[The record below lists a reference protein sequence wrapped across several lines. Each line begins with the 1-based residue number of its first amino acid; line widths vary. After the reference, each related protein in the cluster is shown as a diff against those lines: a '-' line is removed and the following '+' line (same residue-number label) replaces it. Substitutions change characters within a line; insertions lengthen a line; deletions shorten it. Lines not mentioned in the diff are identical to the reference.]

1 MSFDELNQKD
11 RKYEDDR
18 SYIRIGNEWYSL
30 DDLVLKKDVL
40 NLVYVVEQILIVML
54 VHDGIGEKGFESL
67 RNILVEL
74 KDNLK

>member
-1 MSFDELNQKD
+1 MSFDELD
-11 RKYEDDR
+11 RKYEDD
-18 SYIRIGNEWYSL
+18 IRIGNEWYSL

-67 RNILVEL
+67 RNILVDL

>member
-67 RNILVEL
+67 RNILVDL